1 MKAVIPAAGIGT
13 RLRPHTHTLPKALL
27 YVAGRPI
34 ISHILDEVRELNPS
48 GVVLIIGYK
57 GDLIKD
63 YVTKEYPDLKIDFVY
78 QAERNGIAHA
88 LHMTRDVADTGEPLL
103 VILGDTIIKADLKR
117 IVESKTNS
125 LGVCEVEDP
134 RRFGVVEVS
143 GNDIVRLVEK
153 PKNPP
158 SKLAIVGLYYL
169 TDAPLLYQMIQE
181 QIDKDI
187 KSHGE
192 YQVTDALQMMID
204 KGAKFRTF
212 EIDDWFDC
220 GKPEALLET
229 NRKLLEGNGQAVD
242 INGSIV
248 IQPVS
253 IAPSATITNSII
265 GPYVSVAADSTVEN
279 SIIRDSVLD
288 RGAHVTDCLLDG
300 SIIGSRAVVKGRVQQ
315 LNIGDSSEVVSK

>member
-34 ISHILDEVRELNPS
+34 ISHILDEVRELKPS

-125 LGVCEVEDP
+125 LGVREVEDP

-192 YQVTDALQMMID
+192 YQVTDALQMMI
-204 KGAKFRTF
+204 
-212 EIDDWFDC
+212 
-220 GKPEALLET
+220 
-229 NRKLLEGNGQAVD
+229 
-242 INGSIV
+242 
-248 IQPVS
+248 VS
-253 IAPSATITNSII
+253 PIPAS
-265 GPYVSVAADSTVEN
+265 
-279 SIIRDSVLD
+279 
-288 RGAHVTDCLLDG
+288 HC
-300 SIIGSRAVVKGRVQQ
+300 
-315 LNIGDSSEVVSK
+315 SSFSGTRS